1 MGGTISRV
9 WTKLFGKIEARLI
22 MIGLDGAGKTTLLH
36 QFQLG
41 EAVTTTPTIGFNV
54 EAVECKN
61 IKLNV
66 WDLSGHEKIR
76 CVWRTMCPN
85 TQGVVFVVDSTDIAR
100 IDSAREELHQM
111 LWEEHLRDAIVLVFA
126 NKQDFPGALDATA
139 ISAKM
144 GLDRLRQVWH
154 LQVGSAA
161 TGDGV
166 EAALDWLVKAV
177 RHHPKFR

>member
-1 MGGTISRV
+1 MGSTISRV

-22 MIGLDGAGKTTLLH
+22 MIGLDGVGKTTLLH
-36 QFQLG
+36 QFRLG

-54 EAVECKN
+54 EAVEFKN

-76 CVWRTMCPN
+76 SVWRTMCPN

-100 IDSAREELHQM
+100 MDAAREELHHM
-111 LWEEHLRDAIVLVFA
+111 LWEDHLRDAIVLVFA
-126 NKQDFPGALDATA
+126 NKQDFPGALDAAA

-144 GLDRLRQVWH
+144 DLDRLRQVWH
-154 LQVGSAA
+154 LQVGSAV
-161 TGDGV
+161 TGAGV
-166 EAALDWLVKAV
+166 NQGLDWLVKSM
-177 RHHPKFR
+177 RKHPKF